1 MQNNEMRL
9 TFTILFK
16 QLTIFILHKIEN
28 INN

>member
-1 MQNNEMRL
+1 MRL
-9 TFTILFK
+9 TFTIMFK